1 MPFPYLEISQ
11 SGATSSN
18 INEALVDYGLFIFQ
32 PQHVGEKGVKN
43 YDSEDDASDSEDDDE
58 IFESD
63 VESDHDYFS
72 SKRKKKTE
80 PKDHLDHESYS
91 WCLMN
96 YTIGKLV
103 LHNMQAFLP
112 DVGFELTGLFSW
124 PNITCPLFPLP
135 FMAFAWANKTWFFIL
150 QYRVLD

>member
-1 MPFPYLEISQ
+1 M
-11 SGATSSN
+11 
-18 INEALVDYGLFIFQ
+18 
-32 PQHVGEKGVKN
+32 KN
-43 YDSEDDASDSEDDDE
+43 YDSEDDASDSEDDDDDE

-80 PKDHLDHESYS
+80 PKGHLDHESYS

>member
-1 MPFPYLEISQ
+1 M
-11 SGATSSN
+11 
-18 INEALVDYGLFIFQ
+18 
-32 PQHVGEKGVKN
+32 GEKGVKN

-63 VESDHDYFS
+63 AESDHDVFS
-72 SKRKKKTE
+72 SKRRKKTE

-103 LHNMQAFLP
+103 LHNLQAFLP

-124 PNITCPLFPLP
+124 PNI
-135 FMAFAWANKTWFFIL
+135 
-150 QYRVLD
+150 

>member
-1 MPFPYLEISQ
+1 M
-11 SGATSSN
+11 
-18 INEALVDYGLFIFQ
+18 
-32 PQHVGEKGVKN
+32 GEKGVKN

-63 VESDHDYFS
+63 AESDHDVFS
-72 SKRKKKTE
+72 SKRRKKTE

-103 LHNMQAFLP
+103 LHNLQAFLP
-112 DVGFELTGLFSW
+112 DVGFELTGLFSR
-124 PNITCPLFPLP
+124 PNIRTSTLQSPLIVCPDLGFSSHCMEKSSVAQPTVEGRQ
-135 FMAFAWANKTWFFIL
+135 FCVARNCIDIT
-150 QYRVLD
+150 